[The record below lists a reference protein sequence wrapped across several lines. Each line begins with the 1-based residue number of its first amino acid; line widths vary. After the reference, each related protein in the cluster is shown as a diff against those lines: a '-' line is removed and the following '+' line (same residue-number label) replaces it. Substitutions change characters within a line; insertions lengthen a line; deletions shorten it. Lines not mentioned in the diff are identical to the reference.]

1 MIFEVRVPMVGE
13 SITEVVMGEWKKSD
27 GDYVEVDEPICVIE
41 SEKAAMDIV
50 AEKAGRLRVRAK
62 TGVTLKIEDL
72 IAEIDTSVQEGA
84 PDPAVETGEYKIRPY
99 KGFRDGGR
107 GEPRVHPAFPNSLLE
122 AEQGKIF
129 ITPVAKKMLEE
140 AGIAAETVKGSGPA
154 GRITKADALQ
164 AIEAGKTKDKE
175 VHVEEKKVEAVPAA
189 VEKIDIDRERQETRQ
204 PMSTLRRTI
213 ARHLVVAKNETASL
227 TSMNEI
233 DMSAVVKL
241 RGELK
246 EEFLNKFGV
255 KLGFMSFF
263 GRAVCIALK
272 EMPVVN
278 ARIEGD
284 DIVYHDYVDLSIA
297 VSTPRGLVVP
307 VIRNADRSSMGELEK
322 RIQEM
327 AVKARD
333 GKLTI
338 RDMSG
343 GTFTITNGGVFGSL
357 FSTPIIN
364 VPQSAVLGMHVI
376 QERPVAVNGQVVIRP
391 MMYVA
396 LSYDHRIIDGRESV
410 LFLVH
415 VKKLLENPNRML
427 LEL

>member
-41 SEKAAMDIV
+41 SEKAAMDIA
-50 AEKAGRLRVRAK
+50 AEKAGRLRVKAK
-62 TGVTLKIEDL
+62 TGDTLKIGDL
-72 IAEIDTSVQEGA
+72 IAEIDTAVQERESGPEA
-84 PDPAVETGEYKIRPY
+84 PKDKEAREVPA
-99 KGFRDGGR
+99 
-107 GEPRVHPAFPNSLLE
+107 E
-122 AEQGKIF
+122 AEHEKIF

-140 AGIAAETVKGSGPA
+140 AGVAAETVKGSGPA

-164 AIEAGKTKDKE
+164 AIEAEKGEDKKDKE
-175 VHVEEKKVEAVPAA
+175 VHVEEKKVEAVPVA

-213 ARHLVVAKNETASL
+213 ARHLVAAKNETAML
-227 TSMNEI
+227 TTMNEI
-233 DMSAVVKL
+233 DMSAVLKL

-246 EEFLNKFGV
+246 EEFLEKYGV

-284 DIVYHDYVDLSIA
+284 DIVYHHYVDLSIA
-297 VSTPRGLVVP
+297 VSTPRGLVAP
-307 VIRNADRSSMGELEK
+307 VIRSADRLSMGELENQ
-322 RIQEM
+322 IQEM

-333 GKLTI
+333 GKLTLQ
-338 RDMSG
+338 DMSG

-357 FSTPIIN
+357 LSTPIIN
-364 VPQSAVLGMHVI
+364 VPQSAVLGMHNI
-376 QERPVAVNGQVVIRP
+376 QERPIAVNGQVVIRP

-427 LEL
+427 LEKHGFAAVNNAVVIR

>member
-13 SITEVVMGEWKKSD
+13 SITEVVIGEWKKSD

-50 AEKAGRLRVRAK
+50 AEKAGQMRVKAQ
-62 TGVTLKIEDL
+62 TGDTLNIGDL
-72 IAEIDTSVQEGA
+72 IAEIDTSVREGKSGA
-84 PDPAVETGEYKIRPY
+84 DESKAREVPVKAEY
-99 KGFRDGGR
+99 
-107 GEPRVHPAFPNSLLE
+107 E
-122 AEQGKIF
+122 KIF

-140 AGIAAETVKGSGPA
+140 AGIAPGTVKGSGPA

-164 AIEAGKTKDKE
+164 AIDAEKNKDEE
-175 VHVEEKKVEAVPAA
+175 VQVEEKKDETVPAV
-189 VEKIDIDRERQETRQ
+189 VEKIDFDRERKETRE

-213 ARHLVVAKNETASL
+213 ARHLVAAKNETAML
-227 TSMNEI
+227 TTMNEI
-233 DMSAVVKL
+233 DMSAVLKL

-246 EEFLNKFGV
+246 EEFLDKFGV

-278 ARIEGD
+278 ARIDRED
-284 DIVYHDYVDLSIA
+284 NVYHHYVDLSIA

-307 VIRNADRSSMGELEK
+307 VIRNADQLSMGELENQ
-322 RIQEM
+322 IQEL

-338 RDMSG
+338 QDMSG

-357 FSTPIIN
+357 LSTPIIN
-364 VPQSAVLGMHVI
+364 APQSAVLGMHTI
-376 QERPVAVNGQVVIRP
+376 QERPIAINGQVVIRP

>member
-27 GDYVEVDEPICVIE
+27 GDYVEVDEPIGVIE

-50 AEKAGRLRVRAK
+50 AEKAGRLRVRAR
-62 TGVTLKIEDL
+62 TGDTLKIGDL
-72 IAEIDTSVQEGA
+72 IAEIDTSVQ
-84 PDPAVETGEYKIRPY
+84 V
-99 KGFRDGGR
+99 
-107 GEPRVHPAFPNSLLE
+107 GEPGPGAAIDKEVREVPLE
-122 AEQGKIF
+122 APHEKIF

-140 AGIAAETVKGSGPA
+140 AGIDVETVKGSGPA

-164 AIEAGKTKDKE
+164 AIEAGKNQNKE
-175 VHVEEKKVEAVPAA
+175 VYFEEKKVETVLAA
-189 VEKIDIDRERQETRQ
+189 VEKIGIDRERKETRQ

-213 ARHLVVAKNETASL
+213 ARHLVAAKNETASL

-284 DIVYHDYVDLSIA
+284 DIVYHHYVDLSIA

-307 VIRNADRSSMGELEK
+307 VIRNADRLSMGELEK

-338 RDMSG
+338 QDMSG

-357 FSTPIIN
+357 LSTPIIN
-364 VPQSAVLGMHVI
+364 APQSAVLGMHNI

-396 LSYDHRIIDGRESV
+396 LSYDHRIIDGREAV

>member
-50 AEKAGRLRVRAK
+50 AEKAGQLRVKAK
-62 TGVTLKIEDL
+62 TGDTLNIGDL
-72 IAEIDTSVQEGA
+72 IAEIDTSVREG
-84 PDPAVETGEYKIRPY
+84 KSRP
-99 KGFRDGGR
+99 
-107 GEPRVHPAFPNSLLE
+107 E
-122 AEQGKIF
+122 AEKDKEAQEVPVEAEHEKIF

-140 AGIAAETVKGSGPA
+140 AGIAAEAVKGSGPA

-164 AIEAGKTKDKE
+164 AIEAEKNKDKE
-175 VHVEEKKVEAVPAA
+175 VHVEEKKVE
-189 VEKIDIDRERQETRQ
+189 KIDFDREGKETRE

-213 ARHLVVAKNETASL
+213 ARHLVAAKNETAML
-227 TSMNEI
+227 TTMNEI
-233 DMSAVVKL
+233 DMSAILEL
-241 RGELK
+241 REELK
-246 EEFLNKFGV
+246 EEFLDKFGV
-255 KLGFMSFF
+255 KLGFMSLF

-284 DIVYHDYVDLSIA
+284 DIVYHHYVDLSIA

-307 VIRNADRSSMGELEK
+307 VIRHADQLSMEELENQ
-322 RIQEM
+322 IQEL

-333 GKLTI
+333 GKLSI
-338 RDMSG
+338 QDMSG

-357 FSTPIIN
+357 LSTPIIN
-364 VPQSAVLGMHVI
+364 APQSAVLGMHTI
-376 QERPVAVNGQVVIRP
+376 QERPIAINDQVVIRP

>member
-50 AEKAGRLRVRAK
+50 AEKAGQLRVKAQ
-62 TGVTLKIEDL
+62 TGDTLNIGDL
-72 IAEIDTSVQEGA
+72 IAEIDTSVRKEESGPEAATDKEGREV
-84 PDPAVETGEYKIRPY
+84 PV
-99 KGFRDGGR
+99 
-107 GEPRVHPAFPNSLLE
+107 E
-122 AEQGKIF
+122 AEHEKIF
-129 ITPVAKKMLEE
+129 ITTVAKKMLEE
-140 AGIAAETVKGSGPA
+140 AGIAAETIKGSGPA
-154 GRITKADALQ
+154 GRITKADAFQ
-164 AIEAGKTKDKE
+164 AIDAEKNKKKE
-175 VHVEEKKVEAVPAA
+175 VHVEEKKVETVPAA
-189 VEKIDIDRERQETRQ
+189 VEKIDFDRERKETRE

-213 ARHLVVAKNETASL
+213 ARHLVAAKNETAML
-227 TSMNEI
+227 TTMNEI
-233 DMSAVVKL
+233 DMSAVLKL

-255 KLGFMSFF
+255 KLGLMSFF
-263 GRAVCIALK
+263 GRAICIALK

-284 DIVYHDYVDLSIA
+284 DIVFHHYVDLSIA
-297 VSTPRGLVVP
+297 VSTPRGLVAP
-307 VIRNADRSSMGELEK
+307 VIRNADQLSMGELENK
-322 RIQEM
+322 IQEI

-357 FSTPIIN
+357 LSTPIIN
-364 VPQSAVLGMHVI
+364 VPQSAVLGMHNI
-376 QERPVAVNGQVVIRP
+376 QERPIAVNGQVVIRP

-415 VKKLLENPNRML
+415 VKKLLENPSRML

>member
-50 AEKAGRLRVRAK
+50 AEKAGQLRVKAK
-62 TGVTLKIEDL
+62 TGDTLNIGDL
-72 IAEIDTSVQEGA
+72 IAEIDTAVQEGESGA
-84 PDPAVETGEYKIRPY
+84 EESKAREVPEEPAEHE
-99 KGFRDGGR
+99 
-107 GEPRVHPAFPNSLLE
+107 
-122 AEQGKIF
+122 KIF
-129 ITPVAKKMLEE
+129 ITTVAKKMLEE

-164 AIEAGKTKDKE
+164 AIEAEKNKNKE
-175 VHVEEKKVEAVPAA
+175 VHVEEKKVETVPA
-189 VEKIDIDRERQETRQ
+189 VEEIDFDRERKEIRE

-213 ARHLVVAKNETASL
+213 ARHLVAAKNETAML
-227 TSMNEI
+227 TTMNEI
-233 DMSAVVKL
+233 DMSAVLKL

-255 KLGFMSFF
+255 KLGLMSFF
-263 GRAVCIALK
+263 GRAICIALK

-278 ARIEGD
+278 ARIEGN
-284 DIVYHDYVDLSIA
+284 DIVYHNYIDLSLA

-307 VIRNADRSSMGELEK
+307 VIRNADRLSMGELEHQ
-322 RIQEM
+322 IQEL

-357 FSTPIIN
+357 LSTPIIN
-364 VPQSAVLGMHVI
+364 APQSAVLGMHAI
-376 QERPVAVNGQVVIRP
+376 QERPVAINGQVVIRS

-410 LFLVH
+410 LFLAH

>member
-27 GDYVEVDEPICVIE
+27 GDYVEVDEPIGVIE

-50 AEKAGRLRVRAK
+50 AEKSGRLRVRAR
-62 TGVTLKIEDL
+62 TGDTLKIGDL
-72 IAEIDTSVQEGA
+72 IAEIDTSVREV
-84 PDPAVETGEYKIRPY
+84 P
-99 KGFRDGGR
+99 
-107 GEPRVHPAFPNSLLE
+107 LE
-122 AEQGKIF
+122 AEHEKIF

-140 AGIAAETVKGSGPA
+140 AGITVETVKGSGPA

-164 AIEAGKTKDKE
+164 AITVEKNKNKE
-175 VHVEEKKVEAVPAA
+175 VHLDEKKVESVPAA
-189 VEKIDIDRERQETRQ
+189 VEKIGIDRERKETRQ

-213 ARHLVVAKNETASL
+213 ARHLVAAKNESASL

-246 EEFLNKFGV
+246 EEFLDKFGV

-263 GRAVCIALK
+263 GRAVCIALR

-284 DIVYHDYVDLSIA
+284 DIVYHRYVDLSIA

-307 VIRNADRSSMGELEK
+307 VIRDADRLSMGELEN

-338 RDMSG
+338 QDMSG

-357 FSTPIIN
+357 LSTPIIN
-364 VPQSAVLGMHVI
+364 VPQSAVLGMHTI

-410 LFLVH
+410 LFLMH

>member
-50 AEKAGRLRVRAK
+50 AEKAGQLRVKAK
-62 TGVTLKIEDL
+62 TGDTLKIGDL
-72 IAEIDTSVQEGA
+72 IAEIDTSVREGESR
-84 PDPAVETGEYKIRPY
+84 PAAEKD
-99 KGFRDGGR
+99 K
-107 GEPRVHPAFPNSLLE
+107 E
-122 AEQGKIF
+122 AEHEKIF

-164 AIEAGKTKDKE
+164 AIEAEKNKNKE
-175 VHVEEKKVEAVPAA
+175 VHVEEKKVE
-189 VEKIDIDRERQETRQ
+189 EIDFDRERKETRE

-213 ARHLVVAKNETASL
+213 ASHLVAAKNETAML
-227 TSMNEI
+227 TTMNEI
-233 DMSAVVKL
+233 DMSAVLKL

-263 GRAVCIALK
+263 GRAICIALK

-284 DIVYHDYVDLSIA
+284 DIVFYHYVDLSIA
-297 VSTPRGLVVP
+297 VSTPRGLVAP
-307 VIRNADRSSMGELEK
+307 VIRNADQLSMGELENK
-322 RIQEM
+322 IQEI

-338 RDMSG
+338 QDLSG

-357 FSTPIIN
+357 LSTPIIN
-364 VPQSAVLGMHVI
+364 VPQSAVLGMHAI
-376 QERPVAVNGQVVIRP
+376 QERPAAIDGQVVIRP

>member
-1 MIFEVRVPMVGE
+1 MIFEVKVPMVGE

-50 AEKAGRLRVRAK
+50 AEKAGQLRVKAQ
-62 TGVTLKIEDL
+62 TGDTLKIGDL
-72 IAEIDTSVQEGA
+72 IAEIDTSVQA
-84 PDPAVETGEYKIRPY
+84 GESKP
-99 KGFRDGGR
+99 
-107 GEPRVHPAFPNSLLE
+107 E
-122 AEQGKIF
+122 AEKDKEAREVPGETREHEKIF

-164 AIEAGKTKDKE
+164 AIETEKNKQVQVD
-175 VHVEEKKVEAVPAA
+175 EKKVETVPAG
-189 VEKIDIDRERQETRQ
+189 VEKIDFDRERKETRE

-213 ARHLVVAKNETASL
+213 ARHLVSAKNETAVL
-227 TSMNEI
+227 TTMNEI
-233 DMSAVVKL
+233 DMSAVLKL

-246 EEFLNKFGV
+246 EEFLDKFGV

-272 EMPVVN
+272 EMPIVN

-284 DIVYHDYVDLSIA
+284 DIVYHHYVDLSIA
-297 VSTPRGLVVP
+297 VSTPRGLLVP
-307 VIRNADRSSMGELEK
+307 VIRHADRLSMAELENQ
-322 RIQEM
+322 IQEI
-327 AVKARD
+327 AIKARD

-338 RDMSG
+338 QDMSG

-357 FSTPIIN
+357 LSTPIIN
-364 VPQSAVLGMHVI
+364 APQSAVLGMHNI
-376 QERPVAVNGQVVIRP
+376 QERPVAIDGQVVIRP

>member
-50 AEKAGRLRVRAK
+50 AEKAGQLRVKAK
-62 TGVTLKIEDL
+62 TGDTLKIGDL
-72 IAEIDTSVQEGA
+72 IAEIDTSVQGGKAGVEESQVQEVPVGA
-84 PDPAVETGEYKIRPY
+84 
-99 KGFRDGGR
+99 
-107 GEPRVHPAFPNSLLE
+107 EPE
-122 AEQGKIF
+122 KIF

-140 AGIAAETVKGSGPA
+140 AGVAVETVKGSGPA

-164 AIEAGKTKDKE
+164 AIEAGKNKQ
-175 VHVEEKKVEAVPAA
+175 VPVEEKKVETVPAG
-189 VEKIDIDRERQETRQ
+189 VEKIDFDRERKETRE

-213 ARHLVVAKNETASL
+213 ARHLVAAKNETAML
-227 TSMNEI
+227 TTMNEI
-233 DMSAVVKL
+233 DMSAVLKL

-246 EEFLNKFGV
+246 EEFLEKYGV

-263 GRAVCIALK
+263 GRAICIALK

-284 DIVYHDYVDLSIA
+284 DIVYHHYVDLSIA
-297 VSTPRGLVVP
+297 VSTPRGLVAP
-307 VIRNADRSSMGELEK
+307 VIRNADRLSMGELENQ
-322 RIQEM
+322 IQQI

-333 GKLTI
+333 GKLTLQ
-338 RDMSG
+338 DMSG

-357 FSTPIIN
+357 LSTPIIN
-364 VPQSAVLGMHVI
+364 VPQSAVLGMHNI
-376 QERPVAVNGQVVIRP
+376 QERPIAANGQVVIRP
-391 MMYVA
+391 MMYVS

-415 VKKLLENPNRML
+415 VKKLLENPGRML

>member
-13 SITEVVMGEWKKSD
+13 SITEVVMGEWKKAD

-50 AEKAGRLRVRAK
+50 AEKAGRLRVKAK
-62 TGVTLKIEDL
+62 TGDTLKIGDL
-72 IAEIDTSVQEGA
+72 IAEIDTAVQEV
-84 PDPAVETGEYKIRPY
+84 PV
-99 KGFRDGGR
+99 
-107 GEPRVHPAFPNSLLE
+107 E
-122 AEQGKIF
+122 AEHEKIF

-140 AGIAAETVKGSGPA
+140 AGIAVETVKGSGPA
-154 GRITKADALQ
+154 GRITKADVLQ
-164 AIEAGKTKDKE
+164 AIEAGKSKTKE
-175 VHVEEKKVEAVPAA
+175 LPVEEKKVETVPAA
-189 VEKIDIDRERQETRQ
+189 VEKIDIDRERKETRQ

-213 ARHLVVAKNETASL
+213 ARHLVAAKNETAML
-227 TSMNEI
+227 TTMNEI
-233 DMSAVVKL
+233 DMSAVLKL

-246 EEFLNKFGV
+246 EEFLEKYKV

-272 EMPVVN
+272 EMPVAN

-284 DIVYHDYVDLSIA
+284 DIVYHHYVDLSIA
-297 VSTPRGLVVP
+297 VSTPRGLVAP
-307 VIRNADRSSMGELEK
+307 VIRSADQLSMSELENQ
-322 RIQEM
+322 IQEI

-333 GKLTI
+333 GKLTLQE
-338 RDMSG
+338 MSG

-357 FSTPIIN
+357 LSTPIIN
-364 VPQSAVLGMHVI
+364 VPQSAVLGMHTI
-376 QERPVAVNGQVVIRP
+376 QERPIAVNGQVVIRP

>member
-41 SEKAAMDIV
+41 SEKAAIDIV

-62 TGVTLKIEDL
+62 TGAALKIGDL
-72 IAEIDTSVQEGA
+72 IAEIDTAVQADEPGPGA
-84 PDPAVETGEYKIRPY
+84 AIDREVREVP
-99 KGFRDGGR
+99 
-107 GEPRVHPAFPNSLLE
+107 LE
-122 AEQGKIF
+122 AEQEKIF

-164 AIEAGKTKDKE
+164 AIDAGKTKDKE
-175 VHVEEKKVEAVPAA
+175 VHVVEKKIEAVPAA

-213 ARHLVVAKNETASL
+213 ARHLVAAKNETASL

-241 RGELK
+241 RGDLK
-246 EEFLNKFGV
+246 EEFLSKFGV

-284 DIVYHDYVDLSIA
+284 DIVYHHYVDLSIA

-307 VIRNADRSSMGELEK
+307 VIRNADRLSMGELEK

-333 GKLTI
+333 GKLTVQ
-338 RDMSG
+338 DMSG

-410 LFLVH
+410 LFMVH
-415 VKKLLENPNRML
+415 IKKLLENPNRML

>member
-50 AEKAGRLRVRAK
+50 AEKAGQLRVKAQ
-62 TGVTLKIEDL
+62 TGDTLKIGDL
-72 IAEIDTSVQEGA
+72 IAEIDTSVQEGESR
-84 PDPAVETGEYKIRPY
+84 PAAEKD
-99 KGFRDGGR
+99 K
-107 GEPRVHPAFPNSLLE
+107 E
-122 AEQGKIF
+122 AEEVPVEAEHEKIF

-164 AIEAGKTKDKE
+164 AIEAEKNKNKE
-175 VHVEEKKVEAVPAA
+175 VQVEEKKVE
-189 VEKIDIDRERQETRQ
+189 KIDVDQERKETRE

-213 ARHLVVAKNETASL
+213 ARHLVAAKNETAML
-227 TSMNEI
+227 TTMNEI
-233 DMSAVVKL
+233 DMSAVLKM

-246 EEFLNKFGV
+246 EEFLEKYKV

-263 GRAVCIALK
+263 GRAICIALK

-284 DIVYHDYVDLSIA
+284 DIVYHHYVDLSIA
-297 VSTPRGLVVP
+297 VSTPRGLVAP
-307 VIRNADRSSMGELEK
+307 VIRNADQLSMGELENQ
-322 RIQEM
+322 IQEI

-333 GKLTI
+333 GKLTLQ
-338 RDMSG
+338 DMSG

-357 FSTPIIN
+357 LSTPIIN
-364 VPQSAVLGMHVI
+364 VPQSAVLGMHTI
-376 QERPVAVNGQVVIRP
+376 QERPIAVNGQVVIRP
-391 MMYVA
+391 MMYVS
-396 LSYDHRIIDGRESV
+396 LESV

>member
-50 AEKAGRLRVRAK
+50 AEKAGRLRVKAK
-62 TGVTLKIEDL
+62 TGDTLKIGDL
-72 IAEIDTSVQEGA
+72 IAEIDTSVREGKSGA
-84 PDPAVETGEYKIRPY
+84 DESQAQDVPV
-99 KGFRDGGR
+99 
-107 GEPRVHPAFPNSLLE
+107 E
-122 AEQGKIF
+122 AEHKKIF

-154 GRITKADALQ
+154 GRITKADASH
-164 AIEAGKTKDKE
+164 AIEAGKSKTKE
-175 VHVEEKKVEAVPAA
+175 LHVEEKNVETVPAA
-189 VEKIDIDRERQETRQ
+189 VEKIDIDQERKETRQ

-213 ARHLVVAKNETASL
+213 ARHLVAAKNETAML
-227 TSMNEI
+227 TTMNEI
-233 DMSAVVKL
+233 DMSAVLKL

-246 EEFLNKFGV
+246 EEFLDKYGV

-284 DIVYHDYVDLSIA
+284 DIVYHHYVDLSIA
-297 VSTPRGLVVP
+297 VSTPRGLVAP
-307 VIRNADRSSMGELEK
+307 VIRSADRLSMGELENK
-322 RIQEM
+322 IQEI
-327 AVKARD
+327 AVKSRD
-333 GKLTI
+333 GKLTLQ
-338 RDMSG
+338 DMSG

-357 FSTPIIN
+357 LSTPIIN
-364 VPQSAVLGMHVI
+364 VPQSAVLGMHNI
-376 QERPVAVNGQVVIRP
+376 QERPIAVNGQVVIRP

>member
-50 AEKAGRLRVRAK
+50 AEKAGQLRVKAQ
-62 TGVTLKIEDL
+62 TGDTLKIGDL
-72 IAEIDTSVQEGA
+72 IAEIDTSVREGKA
-84 PDPAVETGEYKIRPY
+84 GAEESKAREVPV
-99 KGFRDGGR
+99 
-107 GEPRVHPAFPNSLLE
+107 E
-122 AEQGKIF
+122 AEHEKIF

-164 AIEAGKTKDKE
+164 AIEAEKNKKKE
-175 VHVEEKKVEAVPAA
+175 VQIEEKKVE
-189 VEKIDIDRERQETRQ
+189 KIDFDRERKETRE

-213 ARHLVVAKNETASL
+213 ARHLVAAKNETAVL
-227 TSMNEI
+227 TTMNEI
-233 DMSAVVKL
+233 DMSAVLKL

-246 EEFLNKFGV
+246 EEFLDKFGV

-263 GRAVCIALK
+263 GRAICIALK

-284 DIVYHDYVDLSIA
+284 DIVYHHYVDLSIA

-307 VIRNADRSSMGELEK
+307 VIRHADQLSMGELENQ
-322 RIQEM
+322 IQEL

-338 RDMSG
+338 QDMSG

-357 FSTPIIN
+357 LSTPIIN
-364 VPQSAVLGMHVI
+364 APQSAVLGMHAI
-376 QERPVAVNGQVVIRP
+376 RERPIAINGQVVIRP

-415 VKKLLENPNRML
+415 VKKLLENPGRML

>member
-1 MIFEVRVPMVGE
+1 MIFEVKVPMVGE

-27 GDYVEVDEPICVIE
+27 GDYVEVDEPVCVIE

-50 AEKAGRLRVRAK
+50 AEKAGQLRVKAQ
-62 TGVTLKIEDL
+62 TGDTLKIGDL
-72 IAEIDTSVQEGA
+72 IAEIDTSVREGKSEA
-84 PDPAVETGEYKIRPY
+84 EESQVREVPVETEH
-99 KGFRDGGR
+99 
-107 GEPRVHPAFPNSLLE
+107 E
-122 AEQGKIF
+122 KIF

-140 AGIAAETVKGSGPA
+140 VGIAAETVKGSGPA

-164 AIEAGKTKDKE
+164 AIEAEKNKE
-175 VHVEEKKVEAVPAA
+175 VHVEEKKVETVPAG
-189 VEKIDIDRERQETRQ
+189 VEKIDFDRERKETRE

-213 ARHLVVAKNETASL
+213 ARHLVSAKNETAVL
-227 TSMNEI
+227 TTMNEI
-233 DMSAVVKL
+233 DMSAVLKL

-246 EEFLNKFGV
+246 EEFLDKFGV

-278 ARIEGD
+278 ARIEED
-284 DIVYHDYVDLSIA
+284 DIVYHHYVDLSIA

-307 VIRNADRSSMGELEK
+307 VIRHADRLSMAELENQ
-322 RIQEM
+322 IQEI
-327 AVKARD
+327 AIKARD

-338 RDMSG
+338 QDMSG

-357 FSTPIIN
+357 LSTPIIN
-364 VPQSAVLGMHVI
+364 VPQSAVLGMHNI
-376 QERPVAVNGQVVIRP
+376 QERPVAIDGQVVIRP

>member
-27 GDYVEVDEPICVIE
+27 SDYVEVDEPICVIE

-50 AEKAGRLRVRAK
+50 AEKAGRLRVKAK
-62 TGVTLKIEDL
+62 TGDTLKIGDL
-72 IAEIDTSVQEGA
+72 IAEIDTSAQKGKSGA
-84 PDPAVETGEYKIRPY
+84 EESKAREVPV
-99 KGFRDGGR
+99 
-107 GEPRVHPAFPNSLLE
+107 E
-122 AEQGKIF
+122 AEHEKIF

-140 AGIAAETVKGSGPA
+140 AGITAEIVKGSGPA

-164 AIEAGKTKDKE
+164 AIEAEKNKEKE
-175 VHVEEKKVEAVPAA
+175 VQIEEKKVETVPAA
-189 VEKIDIDRERQETRQ
+189 VEEIDFDRERKETRE

-213 ARHLVVAKNETASL
+213 ARHLVAAKNETAML
-227 TSMNEI
+227 TTMNEI
-233 DMSAVVKL
+233 DMSAVLKL

-246 EEFLNKFGV
+246 EEFLDKYGV

-278 ARIEGD
+278 ARIDGD
-284 DIVYHDYVDLSIA
+284 DIVYHHYVDLSIA
-297 VSTPRGLVVP
+297 VSTPRGLVAP
-307 VIRNADRSSMGELEK
+307 VIRNADQLSMAELENQ
-322 RIQEM
+322 IQEI
-327 AVKARD
+327 AVKSRD

-357 FSTPIIN
+357 LSTPIIN
-364 VPQSAVLGMHVI
+364 VPQSAVLGMHNI
-376 QERPVAVNGQVVIRP
+376 QERPLAVNGQVVIRP

>member
-1 MIFEVRVPMVGE
+1 MIFEVKVPMVGE

-50 AEKAGRLRVRAK
+50 AEKAGQLRVKAK
-62 TGVTLKIEDL
+62 TGDTLKIGDL
-72 IAEIDTSVQEGA
+72 IAEIDTSVQA
-84 PDPAVETGEYKIRPY
+84 GES
-99 KGFRDGGR
+99 
-107 GEPRVHPAFPNSLLE
+107 EPE
-122 AEQGKIF
+122 AEKDEEVREVHEETDEHEKIF
-129 ITPVAKKMLEE
+129 ITPVARKMLEE

-154 GRITKADALQ
+154 GRITKTDALQ
-164 AIEAGKTKDKE
+164 AIEAEKNRNKE
-175 VHVEEKKVEAVPAA
+175 VYLEEKKIETVPAGA
-189 VEKIDIDRERQETRQ
+189 EKIDFNWERKETRE

-213 ARHLVVAKNETASL
+213 ARHLVSAKNETAML
-227 TSMNEI
+227 TTMNEI
-233 DMSAVVKL
+233 DMTAVLKL
-241 RGELK
+241 REGLK
-246 EEFLNKFGV
+246 EEFLDKFGV

-284 DIVYHDYVDLSIA
+284 DIVYHHYVDLSIA
-297 VSTPRGLVVP
+297 VSTTRGLVVP
-307 VIRNADRSSMGELEK
+307 VIRHADQLSMGELENQ
-322 RIQEM
+322 IQEL
-327 AVKARD
+327 AIKARD

-338 RDMSG
+338 QDMSG

-357 FSTPIIN
+357 LSTPIIN
-364 VPQSAVLGMHVI
+364 APQSAVLGMHTI
-376 QERPVAVNGQVVIRP
+376 QERPVAIDGQVVIRP
-391 MMYVA
+391 LMYVA

>member
-50 AEKAGRLRVRAK
+50 SEKAGQLLVKAK
-62 TGVTLKIEDL
+62 TGDTLKIGDL
-72 IAEIDTSVQEGA
+72 IAEIDTSVREGESR
-84 PDPAVETGEYKIRPY
+84 PAAEKDKDAEEVP
-99 KGFRDGGR
+99 
-107 GEPRVHPAFPNSLLE
+107 VE
-122 AEQGKIF
+122 AEHEKIF
-129 ITPVAKKMLEE
+129 ITSVAKKMLEE
-140 AGIAAETVKGSGPA
+140 AGIAVKTVKGSGPA

-164 AIEAGKTKDKE
+164 AIEAEKNKNKE
-175 VHVEEKKVEAVPAA
+175 VHVEEKKVE
-189 VEKIDIDRERQETRQ
+189 EIDFDRERKETRE

-213 ARHLVVAKNETASL
+213 ARHLVAAKNETAML
-227 TSMNEI
+227 TTMNEI
-233 DMSAVVKL
+233 DMSAVLKM

-246 EEFLNKFGV
+246 EEFLEKFGV

-263 GRAVCIALK
+263 GRAICIALK
-272 EMPVVN
+272 EMPIVN

-284 DIVYHDYVDLSIA
+284 EIVFHHYVDLSIA
-297 VSTPRGLVVP
+297 VSTPRGLVAP
-307 VIRNADRSSMGELEK
+307 VIRNADQLSMGELENK
-322 RIQEM
+322 IQEI

-338 RDMSG
+338 QDMSG

-357 FSTPIIN
+357 LSTPIIN
-364 VPQSAVLGMHVI
+364 VPQSAVLGMHAI
-376 QERPVAVNGQVVIRP
+376 QERPIAFNGQVVIRP

>member
-27 GDYVEVDEPICVIE
+27 GDYVEVDEPIGVIE

-62 TGVTLKIEDL
+62 TGDTLKIGDL
-72 IAEIDTSVQEGA
+72 IAEIDTSVREGVPGPGA
-84 PDPAVETGEYKIRPY
+84 AIDKEVREVPLETEHEK
-99 KGFRDGGR
+99 
-107 GEPRVHPAFPNSLLE
+107 V
-122 AEQGKIF
+122 F

-140 AGIAAETVKGSGPA
+140 AGIAVETVKGSGPA

-164 AIEAGKTKDKE
+164 AIEADKNKNKG
-175 VHVEEKKVEAVPAA
+175 VHLEEKKVETVPAA
-189 VEKIDIDRERQETRQ
+189 VEKIGIDRERKETRQ

-213 ARHLVVAKNETASL
+213 ARHLVAAKNETASL

-246 EEFLNKFGV
+246 EEFFDKYGV

-284 DIVYHDYVDLSIA
+284 DIVYHRYVDLSIA

-307 VIRNADRSSMGELEK
+307 VIRDADRLSMGELEK
-322 RIQEM
+322 RIQEL
-327 AVKARD
+327 AIKARD

-338 RDMSG
+338 QDMSG

-357 FSTPIIN
+357 LSTPIIN
-364 VPQSAVLGMHVI
+364 APQSAVLGMHTI
-376 QERPVAVNGQVVIRP
+376 RERPVAVNGQVVIRP